1 VWLTAFAAAVVDRR
15 TEKHP
20 AALTPAFGKA
30 SVTQDLDMARNARLA
45 LTQDLRQFAYGKFH
59 ARKQPHDPKA
69 RRIGKGSQGFENRH
83 GTHIKYSLYNARHIK
98 ISLYSITVPILMA
111 VWRLPWLGERIR
123 KRAAAA
129 SSRPDVLP

>member
-1 VWLTAFAAAVVDRR
+1 MLAVFRALAGEFRVRTFRRDEHPAKRGAKIVWLAAFAAAVVDRR

-59 ARKQPHDPKA
+59 ARKQPHDPQA

-83 GTHIKYSLYNARHIK
+83 GTHIK
-98 ISLYSITVPILMA
+98 
-111 VWRLPWLGERIR
+111 
-123 KRAAAA
+123 
-129 SSRPDVLP
+129 